1 MLVRTLVDCRAV
13 KIELGRAQEA
23 TVPIPVEEPLTLE
36 LNGEIRAILMRLP
49 GADKELAVG
58 FCVSEG
64 LVRGFQDILLVHHC
78 GEPPA
83 EASPD
88 ATLAE
93 TQALPSGAEQA
104 DLLAEDTLAE
114 DANRVRVLARRV
126 TGRQQVVEDYQTL
139 LLRSGCGRT
148 RTFKS
153 GPGSLGDGAG
163 ESGLSTGLLA
173 GPGLEIEA
181 ETEASGK
188 VGAKAGAL
196 AGDQAEVGPEAEAEA
211 GFRARNGSLA
221 GDGAGSGE
229 GPTYADSG
237 VEKAG
242 SRRLWVE
249 SNLKVRP
256 AVLSGLRREIATHQ
270 TVKRGSG
277 GVHAA
282 ALFDACG
289 QLLVLHEDIGRHNAL
304 DKVIGH
310 ALIWSLPL
318 DQLIA
323 VTTGRASYE
332 MVTKAARVGIPIL
345 LSFSSPTSLAVEYA
359 QACRL
364 TIGGYLRG
372 QSLIIHTHPWRL
384 AMETGNLFPGPIGK
398 R

>member
-1 MLVRTLVDCRAV
+1 MDCSAV
-13 KIELGRAQEA
+13 KIKLGRCEEV
-23 TVPIPVEEPLTLE
+23 TVPVPVEEPLTLE
-36 LNGEIRAILMRLP
+36 LNGEVRAILMRLP

-64 LVRGFQDILLVHHC
+64 LVRSFADILLVHHC
-78 GEPPA
+78 GESPG
-83 EASPD
+83 EASPN

-93 TQALPSGAEQA
+93 TQGSTLGAEQA
-104 DLLAEDTLAE
+104 NVLAEDTLAE

-126 TGRQQVVEDYQTL
+126 TGRQQVAEDYQPL

-148 RTFKS
+148 QTFKP
-153 GPGSLGDGAG
+153 GPGSPGDRAG
-163 ESGLSTGLLA
+163 EKGLSTGLLP

-181 ETEASGK
+181 EAEASHKIGAGA
-188 VGAKAGAL
+188 GAKL
-196 AGDQAEVGPEAEAEA
+196 VGDQAEVGPEAEARA
-211 GFRARNGSLA
+211 GLGAEDDSLA

-229 GPTYADSG
+229 GPTYTDSG
-237 VEKAG
+237 VEKVG

-249 SNLKVRP
+249 SNLRVSP
-256 AVLSGLRREIATHQ
+256 AVLAGLRREISAHQ

-282 ALFDACG
+282 ALFDAQG

-304 DKVIGH
+304 DKIIGH
-310 ALIWSLPL
+310 ALLWDLPL
-318 DQLIA
+318 DRLIA

-332 MVTKAARVGIPIL
+332 MVTKAARVGLPIL

-372 QSLIIHTHPWRL
+372 RSLIIHSHSWRL
-384 AMETGNLFPGPIGK
+384 K
-398 R
+398 